1 LALFTVVMWAFQGV
15 GGAFPRAHYVAIL
28 VDVFP
33 SN

>member
-1 LALFTVVMWAFQGV
+1 MWAFQGV
-15 GGAFPRAHYVAIL
+15 GDAFPRAHYVAIL